1 MSQPGPKRRHLA
13 VFLAARVVFEL
24 ADDLLLTSDAVI
36 ERELLERSRQL
47 TGLLEKKLRDR
58 GLPRK
63 NVIDLERRKNRR
75 TLARALNSTAPD
87 PRPPRAA

>member
-13 VFLAARVVFEL
+13 VFLAARVVLDL
-24 ADDLLLTSDAVI
+24 ADELLLTGDAAI

-47 TGLLEKKLRDR
+47 TGLLEKRLRGR
-58 GLPRK
+58 STVTL
-63 NVIDLERRKNRR
+63 NVIDLARRKRR
-75 TLARALNSTAPD
+75 RALARALNSTAPD